1 MDEENYNFEY
11 DNYMRQLQPLNLNL
25 FSEDLIKLFKKNKG
39 KGQFILQM
47 ETDDGI
53 IEERWE
59 FYQFEEGTNFNN
71 FNDNSVIYC
80 IPVFVDREYNL
91 INVPEDEE
99 IFLFYEPLEE
109 SLINLPFEE
118 EENGS

>member
-47 ETDDGI
+47 ETDEVLLKKDG
-53 IEERWE
+53 
-59 FYQFEEGTNFNN
+59 NF
-71 FNDNSVIYC
+71 I
-80 IPVFVDREYNL
+80 NL
-91 INVPEDEE
+91 KKEE
-99 IFLFYEPLEE
+99 ISIISMIIQLYIVFLYLWIGNII
-109 SLINLPFEE
+109 L
-118 EENGS
+118 